1 MAGTSPAMTKWTTPH
16 PSGARRLKSN
26 GLFSIVMA
34 GFVYITTNRR
44 NGILYTGV
52 TSDLVRRIH
61 EHREGL
67 IDGFTKRY
75 SLKRLVYF
83 EDHDDIRSA
92 IQREKTIKH
101 WPRAWKVRLIHG
113 QNPDWQDLFEGL
125 A

>member
-1 MAGTSPAMTKWTTPH
+1 M
-16 PSGARRLKSN
+16 
-26 GLFSIVMA
+26 
-34 GFVYITTNRR
+34 TNRR
-44 NGILYTGV
+44 NGILYTRI
-52 TSDLVRRIH
+52 TSDLVRRCY

-67 IDGFTKRY
+67 VDG

-83 EDHDDIRSA
+83 EDHDEIRSA

-113 QNPDWQDLFEGL
+113 QNPDWQDLFESL